1 MIEIRA
7 LNAADRELFLSLQKE
22 FYHSDAVLHPIPD
35 NCYANNFA
43 ELIRSDVYL
52 MCYFFEVDGKN
63 AGYAL
68 LSRSYSPEAGG
79 IVIWIE
85 ELYVL
90 PEYRSM
96 GVGSRFFAFL
106 EKELPAARYR
116 LEVEPDNEGAKRLYG
131 RQGYESL
138 PYLQMIKDI

>member
-1 MIEIRA
+1 MIEIRKIK
-7 LNAADRELFLSLQKE
+7 NTDRELFLSLQKE
-22 FYHSDAVLHPIPD
+22 FYQSDAVLHPIPD
-35 NCYANNFA
+35 SYYANNFT
-43 ELIRSDVYL
+43 ELMRSDVYL
-52 MCYFFEVDGKN
+52 MGYFFEIDGKN

-116 LEVEPDNEGAKRLYG
+116 LEVEPDNDRARRLYG